1 MLKQHREL
9 SMFAD
14 ARSKAAFEYFGDVV
28 SFDTT
33 YNTNRYNFVLG
44 SFIGVNHH
52 GQSTLLG
59 CALIK
64 NEDIQSFKWLFECW
78 LRYMGGKAP
87 KETGMISSQ
96 SMASE
101 ATSGFQNS
109 SLRQFVKQYDNCLAS
124 REQTEFDVA
133 YFHTR
138 IPCATKSAI
147 EAQFQHVYT
156 HEKFREVQAQFRDK
170 VNYTT
175 RSMHSTLCLT
185 IYEVIEQVSNS
196 TFNKFFVT
204 YNTVSQEVKCQCLLF
219 KSRDILYCHS
229 LSVLSFERVDNVAPK
244 YILECWRKN
253 IKRRHTHTSRAAKMS
268 L

>member
-1 MLKQHREL
+1 MHAKNNSPL
-9 SMFAD
+9 
-14 ARSKAAFEYFGDVV
+14 V
-28 SFDTT
+28 SHVIWSSYTKDTFDRNWNDFLTK
-33 YNTNRYNFVLG
+33 YGLG
-44 SFIGVNHH
+44 GN
-52 GQSTLLG
+52 
-59 CALIK
+59 
-64 NEDIQSFKWLFECW
+64 KWL
-78 LRYMGGKAP
+78 
-87 KETGMISSQ
+87 S
-96 SMASE
+96 
-101 ATSGFQNS
+101 
-109 SLRQFVKQYDNCLAS
+109 
-124 REQTEFDVA
+124 EQTEFDVA